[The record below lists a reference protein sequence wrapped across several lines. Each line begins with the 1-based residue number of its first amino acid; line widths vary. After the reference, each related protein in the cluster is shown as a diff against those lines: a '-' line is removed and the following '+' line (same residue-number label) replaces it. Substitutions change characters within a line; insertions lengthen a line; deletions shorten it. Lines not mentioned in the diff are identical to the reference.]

1 VIIVRLKGGLGNQL
15 FQYALGRRLAAAH
28 RTNLKL
34 DLEEYQ
40 NGAEKRPNGLASF
53 TRKVMLE
60 HFRVSCEPATG
71 AEADRFRDPYRYSRA
86 DIIARGVRFVRKYQP
101 GFRHPKSHVRERA
114 YTFDPAVLKAPDN
127 CYLEGFWQT
136 EKYFADVEEI
146 IREEFLVRDRALVEY
161 AENYLRPMRSH
172 SRPLVA
178 LHVRRGDLAHAQ
190 ETLGK
195 PELVH
200 GKPIGLDY
208 ISAAMAC
215 FPKDAAFLV
224 FSDSTKDLG
233 WCRQNIRGQ
242 NLFFAEGHTDM
253 QDFVLMSRC
262 DHNIIANST
271 FSWWAAWLNESP
283 GRRVIAPRE
292 WASPGGPIQMDTKD
306 LLRSD
311 WEIL

>member
-1 VIIVRLKGGLGNQL
+1 MIIVRLKGGMGNQL
-15 FQYALGRRLAAAH
+15 FQYALGRRLAAEH
-28 RTNLKL
+28 QTTLKL
-34 DLEEYQ
+34 DLEEFK
-40 NGAEKRPNGLASF
+40 NGTEKRPNGLAAF

-60 HFRVSCEPATG
+60 HFQVSCQLASPN
-71 AEADRFRDPYRYSRA
+71 EADQFRDPYRYSRA

-101 GFRHPKSHVRERA
+101 GFFHPPSHVRERA
-114 YTFDPAVLKAPDN
+114 YTFDPSVLQAPDN

-136 EKYFADVEEI
+136 EKYFADVAQI
-146 IREEFLVRDRALVEY
+146 IREEFTVRDRKLLEY
-161 AENYLRPMRSH
+161 AENYLRPMRSS

-200 GKPIGLDY
+200 GKPVGLDY
-208 ISAAMAC
+208 ISAAMAR

-224 FSDSTKDLG
+224 FSDSSKDLA
-233 WCRQNIRGQ
+233 WCRQNIPGG
-242 NLFFAEGHTDM
+242 NLFFADGHTDM

-271 FSWWAAWLNESP
+271 FSWWAAWLNQTS
-283 GRRVIAPRE
+283 GRRVVAPRQ
-292 WASPGGPIQMDTKD
+292 WASPGGPVQMDTKD